1 MVRIAITPILRSVVC
16 CIGVQAL
23 TSYNW
28 FGFIAALP
36 QRFQINNLPSFWCLM
51 PLIKSREAI
60 HLIWSQIYA
69 IWPTYEYTNMYMYH
83 SWFFFFP
90 KLLGV
95 HLYTHA
101 PLLGPPLSQRSQVS
115 GHKSALSNLISHFF
129 MLSVSNPAVQKSEE
143 DHVKASS
150 FTPLQDCEN
159 WPIFKSKVHKYIL
172 VLK

>member
-69 IWPTYEYTNMYMYH
+69 IWPTYEYTDMYMYH
-83 SWFFFFP
+83 IWFFFLP
-90 KLLGV
+90 KIIGCTSV
-95 HLYTHA
+95 HLYWVRPYSGWWTNWKGQSMLGNIFT
-101 PLLGPPLSQRSQVS
+101 LLCTRLPNQVVS
-115 GHKSALSNLISHFF
+115 VASISR
-129 MLSVSNPAVQKSEE
+129 V
-143 DHVKASS
+143 
-150 FTPLQDCEN
+150 
-159 WPIFKSKVHKYIL
+159 L
-172 VLK
+172 V